1 MTTPIRYSFE
11 LLQRFC
17 SERKVKLV
25 ETYDNIKLYGST
37 KINFYCTTCN
47 KENVKFFSYL
57 IKRNTLCKRCV
68 TIASLSKQKATMVEK
83 YGVEHASQ
91 NKEIRDKI
99 RDGFIEKYGVDNPSK
114 LQKIKDKQKKTNLER
129 YGVEYI
135 VHNKESKDKM
145 VQTNIEKY
153 GSECC
158 LQNVDIIE
166 KIKNTNLK
174 KFGFENVGQN
184 LEVHE
189 KMKSTMFE
197 KYGVNYP
204 LQNKEIMKKTEETCF
219 KKYGVRNPLLSVDIQ
234 RKRMGTIKDR
244 YGVEYPSQNKEIRQK
259 TIETFIKRYGFE
271 NPMQNPE
278 IAEKSSENCYKPKSF
293 IFPSGHEITCQ
304 GYEPFALQELIEINV
319 DEDDIITGCKNVPTI
334 WYNDEN
340 GEKHRH
346 YVDIFIPSKNTC
358 IEVKSS
364 WTILKKSSNIFE
376 KQTAA
381 KELGYKY
388 EIWVYDN
395 NGNKL
400 EVYD

>member
-1 MTTPIRYSFE
+1 MDGHIKYNLE
-11 LLQRFC
+11 LLQSFC
-17 SERKVKLV
+17 DEKGVKLV
-25 ETYDNIKLYGST
+25 ETYNNVKLIGST

-68 TIASLSKQKATMVEK
+68 TIASLPQQKATMVEK

-99 RDGFIEKYGVDNPSK
+99 KDGFIEKYGVDNPSK
-114 LQKIKDKQKKTNLER
+114 LQEIKDKQKKTNLER

-145 VQTNIEKY
+145 VETNIKKY
-153 GSECC
+153 GYKCC
-158 LQNVDIIE
+158 LQNADIRE
-166 KIKNTNLK
+166 GVKKSNLE
-174 KFGFENVGQN
+174 KFGFENAGQN

-189 KMKSTMFE
+189 KMKTTMF
-197 KYGVNYP
+197 KRYGVNYP
-204 LQNKEIMKKTEETCF
+204 LQNKEIMKKTEEACL
-219 KKYGVRNPLLSVDIQ
+219 KKYGVINPLLNVDIQ
-234 RKRMGTIKDR
+234 RKRMDTIKDR
-244 YGVEYPSQNKEIRQK
+244 YGVEYPSQNKEIREK
-259 TIETFIKRYGFE
+259 TIKTFIKKYGFE

-278 IAEKSSENCYKPKSF
+278 IAKKSSENCFKGKPF
-293 IFPSGHEITCQ
+293 VFPSGREITCQ
-304 GYEPFALQELIEINV
+304 GYEPFALQELIDINI
-319 DEDDIITGCKNVPTI
+319 DEDDIITGCTNVPSL

-340 GEKHRH
+340 GKKHRH
-346 YVDIFIPSKNTC
+346 FVDIFIPSENKC

-364 WTILKKSSNIFE
+364 WTILKKRSNIFE
-376 KQTAA
+376 KQAAA

-388 EIWVYDN
+388 EIWVYNN

-400 EVYD
+400 NVYE

>member
-1 MTTPIRYSFE
+1 MDAHIKYSIE
-11 LLQRFC
+11 LLQTFC
-17 SERKVKLV
+17 AEKGVKLV
-25 ETYDNIKLYGST
+25 ETYDNIKLFGST

-47 KENVKFFSYL
+47 KENVKYFSYL

-68 TIASLSKQKATMVEK
+68 TIASLPTQKATMLEK

-99 RDGFIEKYGVDNPSK
+99 RDGFIEKYGIDNPSK
-114 LQKIKDKQKKTNLER
+114 LQEIKDKQKKTNLAR

-135 VHNKESKDKM
+135 VHNQESKDKM
-145 VQTNIEKY
+145 DQTNIEKY
-153 GSECC
+153 GSKCC
-158 LQNVDIIE
+158 LQNADIKE
-166 KIKNTNLK
+166 KVKKTNLE
-174 KFGFENVGQN
+174 KFGFENNMQN
-184 LEVHE
+184 KTLRE
-189 KMKSTMFE
+189 KMKTTMLK

-204 LQNKEIMKKTEETCF
+204 LQNKEIMKKTEETCL
-219 KKYGVRNPLLSVDIQ
+219 KKYGVRNPLLSVDTQ

-244 YGVEYPSQNKEIRQK
+244 YGVEYPSQNKEIRLK

-271 NPMQNPE
+271 NPMQNSE
-278 IAEKSSENCYKPKSF
+278 IAAKSSENCYKQKPF
-293 IFPSGHEITCQ
+293 VFPSGNKIMCQ
-304 GYEPFALQELIEINV
+304 GYEPFALQELIEINI

-334 WYNDEN
+334 WYNDLN
-340 GEKHRH
+340 GKKHRH
-346 YVDIFIPSKNTC
+346 YVDIFIPSENTC

-364 WTILKKSSNIFE
+364 WTILKKRSNIFE

-400 EVYD
+400 AVYE